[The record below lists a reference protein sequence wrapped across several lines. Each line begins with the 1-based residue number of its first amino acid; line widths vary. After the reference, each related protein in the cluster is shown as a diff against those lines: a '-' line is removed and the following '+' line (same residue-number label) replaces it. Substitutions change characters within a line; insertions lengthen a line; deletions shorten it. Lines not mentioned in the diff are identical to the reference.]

1 MTSSVYIGFAVAFSV
16 MIIVNTVGNSLV
28 VSVVL
33 LNKSMKTPINYLL
46 VNLAVADLIVA
57 VFASVQFIIAPAIKH
72 PDGATGTM
80 LCKLLTAGN
89 PAWIGAI
96 ASVFSL
102 IALAI
107 ERFCAVLYPHSL
119 RLKLTKHKILILII
133 LCWFFSVIFAI
144 PGFWA
149 MVYRT
154 DINGCGHSWSK
165 PIYAEAYTIGWTIV
179 AGIIPISIM
188 AGLYSKVVYRL
199 WFGRDTTT
207 EASQKALLRY
217 RRRATKMVIAVTI
230 IYVFCWVPELSI
242 YFLGF
247 TGAINLTRVHHG
259 IASVLIVFNSS
270 INPVVYS
277 LQSSHFRRHLS
288 DLVCCKRRANRIFP
302 SGDSAIQTV
311 PS

>member
-1 MTSSVYIGFAVAFSV
+1 MTSSAYIGFAVAFSV

-28 VSVVL
+28 MSLVL
-33 LNKSMKTPINYLL
+33 LNKSMRTPTNYLL

-57 VFASVQFIIAPAIKH
+57 VFSSVQFIITPAIQH
-72 PDGATGTM
+72 PEGVKGTM
-80 LCKLLTAGN
+80 LCKIVTGGN

-96 ASVFSL
+96 ASIFSL

-107 ERFCAVLYPHSL
+107 ERYFAVLYPHSI
-119 RLKLTKHKILILII
+119 RLKLTKQKTLFLII
-133 LCWFFSVIFAI
+133 ACWFLSAVFAL

-149 MVYRT
+149 MVYQKDT
-154 DINGCGHSWSK
+154 KSCGHSWRK
-165 PIYAEAYTIGWTIV
+165 AIYAEAYTIGWTIV

-188 AGLYSKVVYRL
+188 AGLYSRVVYRL
-199 WFGRDTTT
+199 WFTRDTTT
-207 EASQKALLRY
+207 EASQKAILRY
-217 RRRATKMVIAVTI
+217 RRRATKMVIAVTV

-247 TGAINLTRVHHG
+247 TGAINLTQIHHG
-259 IASVLIVFNSS
+259 IASLLIVFNSS

-288 DLVCCKRRANRIFP
+288 DLVCCKRGANRIFP
-302 SGDSAIQTV
+302 SGDTAIQT
-311 PS
+311 S

>member
-1 MTSSVYIGFAVAFSV
+1 MTSPVYIGFAVAFSV
-16 MIIVNTVGNSLV
+16 MIIVNIVGNSLV

-57 VFASVQFIIAPAIKH
+57 IFSSVQFVITPAIQH
-72 PDGATGTM
+72 PDGITGTV
-80 LCKLLTAGN
+80 LCKFVTGGN

-96 ASVFSL
+96 ASIFSL
-102 IALAI
+102 ITLAI
-107 ERFCAVLYPHSL
+107 ERYCAVIHPHSI
-119 RLKLTKHKILILII
+119 RLKLTKCKILILIV
-133 LCWFFSVIFAI
+133 LCWFLSVVFTI

-149 MVYRT
+149 MIYRV
-154 DINGCGHSWSK
+154 DIKRCGHSWK
-165 PIYAEAYTIGWTIV
+165 KTIYAETYTIGWAIV
-179 AGIIPISIM
+179 AGIIPIGIM
-188 AGLYSKVVYRL
+188 GGLYSRVVYRL
-199 WFGRDTTT
+199 WFAKDTTT

-217 RRRATKMVIAVTI
+217 RRRATKMVIAVTV

-247 TGAINLTRVHHG
+247 TGAISLTQVHHG

-277 LQSSHFRRHLS
+277 LQSSHFRRHLT
-288 DLVCCKRRANRIFP
+288 DLVYCRRKANRIFP
-302 SGDSAIQTV
+302 NGVTK
-311 PS
+311 P